1 MAGLNKSSFTQDP
14 SNQLLEHT
22 HYLNKL
28 LELRTHAANGGKKA
42 QSREEAE
49 LSSPLRF
56 RHRQQ

>member
-28 LELRTHAANGGKKA
+28 LEHTRRMDKKKA

-49 LSSPLRF
+49 RSSPLRF